1 MKVQQI
7 KLSLL
12 EQNTG
17 QIDGL
22 PANPRT
28 WTQGDI
34 DRLAVSLLE
43 TPELFQARP
52 IIVYP
57 HGEKYV
63 ILAGNLRYDA
73 SRKNNAKTVP
83 CIVLPENLD
92 THKLAEIV
100 LKDNGEFG
108 AWNAALL
115 SQLWADLPLER
126 WGVEVQDL
134 ETFSDKNKEL
144 NVGDFSENISLK
156 LKYHEPMATVVK
168 NRLGPDMKTTLLSA
182 LNYGN

>member
-83 CIVLPENLD
+83 CIVLPENLP

-108 AWNAALL
+108 EWNAALL
-115 SQLWADLPLER
+115 ASLWTDLPLER
-126 WGVEVQDL
+126 WGVEVQEMED
-134 ETFSDKNKEL
+134 FSGKNKEL
-144 NVGDFSENISLK
+144 NVGEFDENITLR
-156 LKYHEPMATVVK
+156 LKYDKVNAVLVQ
-168 NRLGPDMKTTLLSA
+168 NRLGEDKKATLLNA
-182 LNYGN
+182 LHYGN